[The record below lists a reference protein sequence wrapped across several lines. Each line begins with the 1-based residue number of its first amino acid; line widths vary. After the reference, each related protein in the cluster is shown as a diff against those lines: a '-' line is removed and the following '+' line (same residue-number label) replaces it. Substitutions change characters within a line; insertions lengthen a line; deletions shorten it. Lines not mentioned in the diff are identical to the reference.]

1 MKMEYK
7 LLDNGVGVILTRQ
20 PEIVED
26 ELFIDFA
33 DAPADATAIFET
45 KGGNSYYRLLSDGLC
60 SLPIK
65 KIVGEVK
72 VTVALL
78 NGETPPR
85 RWLCE
90 EFKVS
95 IQRNG
100 GALVAPND
108 MNLPQ
113 TVVELR
119 LENQEIRASH
129 KRLEERYEELKDML
143 EKIMEGY
150 DFT

>member
-1 MKMEYK
+1 M
-7 LLDNGVGVILTRQ
+7 
-20 PEIVED
+20 ED
-26 ELFIDFA
+26 ELYINFA
-33 DAPADATAIFET
+33 NAPANATAIFET
-45 KGGNSYYRLLSDGLC
+45 MAGDSYYRLLSDGLC
-60 SLPIK
+60 SLPVQ

-119 LENQEIRASH
+119 LENQEIRASYN
-129 KRLEERYEELKDML
+129 RLEALYAELKETL

>member
-26 ELFIDFA
+26 ELYINCA
-33 DAPADATAIFET
+33 NAPANATAIFET
-45 KGGNSYYRLLSDGLC
+45 MEGDSYYRLLSDGLC
-60 SLPIK
+60 SLPVQ

-119 LENQEIRASH
+119 LENQEIRASY

>member
-7 LLDNGVGVILTRQ
+7 LLDNGTGVILTRQ
-20 PEIVED
+20 PEIAEG
-26 ELFIDFA
+26 ELFIAFA
-33 DAPADATAIFET
+33 DAPAESTAIFEV
-45 KGGNSYYRLLSDGLC
+45 KGGNSYYRMLSDGLC
-60 SLPIK
+60 RLPASKLI
-65 KIVGEVK
+65 GEVK

-85 RWLCE
+85 KWICE
-90 EFKVS
+90 EFKAS
-95 IQRNG
+95 IQKNG
-100 GALVAPND
+100 ATLIAPND

-119 LENQEIRASH
+119 LENQEIRQSY
-129 KRLEERYEELKDML
+129 KKLEEQYAELKDTL

-150 DFT
+150 DLT

>member
-26 ELFIDFA
+26 ELFIDFV

-45 KGGNSYYRLLSDGLC
+45 KGGNTYYRLISDGLC
-60 SLPIK
+60 SLPVK
-65 KIVGEVK
+65 KIIGEVK

-113 TVVELR
+113 RFVELKLENESIRQNQER
-119 LENQEIRASH
+119 LEGRVKELED
-129 KRLEERYEELKDML
+129 RLEKLL
-143 EKIMEGY
+143 EGY
-150 DFT
+150 DLT

>member
-1 MKMEYK
+1 MEYR

-20 PEIVED
+20 PKIAEG
-26 ELFIDFA
+26 ELLVSFA
-33 DAPADATAIFET
+33 GAPADSTAIFET
-45 KGGNSYYRLLSDGLC
+45 ESGDCYYRKLSDGAC
-60 SLPIK
+60 SLPVS
-65 KIVGEVK
+65 KIFGEVK

-78 NGETPPR
+78 NGKTPTR

-90 EFKVS
+90 EIKAENQNS
-95 IQRNG
+95 G
-100 GALVAPND
+100 CALIAPND

-119 LENQEIRASH
+119 LENQEIRQTQ
-129 KRLEERYEELKDML
+129 EELKKLCKELKDTL